1 MRSLLPSSWTK
12 KTKTPPDQDPAS
24 PDAIFSR
31 YDEIPQFRWSSSSS
45 QGAVRQRGFVLAPDM
60 RATTICVSQRQQ
72 DQEENDDEDNY
83 VFKLSPL
90 TCPGADDGS
99 KDPEDR
105 GQGQQSEDELDDS
118 EPPSV
123 FPMLTP
129 VTGNGVQSLQSHR
142 LTLRIFV
149 GTWNMAAY
157 DPFAGPKGQYIG
169 DDVAA
174 HKLIEFLPKG
184 YDIYVLGTQEK
195 VSKHVH
201 KAVLARLN
209 TMNRVNSQ
217 LNDDD
222 EEAYE
227 HHGVQFMRMDL
238 TPDERGSSKKPF
250 ETSKRELRAESF
262 GLTSS
267 GVSASSMSNIE
278 FSAAYGTT
286 DSMSRPTKKKKMRK
300 HKKQEVKGRGD
311 GAFLTSK
318 TTSLAVYHAVHLEP
332 LLEVA
337 HIGAHKFSFKSGS
350 KGGLAVM
357 LRAGA
362 EQTIT
367 FANCHLEA
375 NRPALRRQ
383 QLQTLAVELPRAMGL
398 PLDLDLT
405 NCSDHVVWMGDFNYR
420 IHSLDGVS
428 VLNLLATGRHM
439 ELHDRY
445 DSMQSDLAELACQRR
460 LREATKWP
468 TFYPTYKK
476 KPHRNRVSTLH
487 DPNWPQQ
494 VYRVMYR
501 EPIYKGG
508 RTKARV
514 PGWCDRILFC
524 SAPQWKRTFS
534 VEAVQYDSH
543 DDENNASG
551 LCENYRSVND
561 ALRESDHSPVFC
573 TFLLSVPHPNAL
585 QR

>member
-1 MRSLLPSSWTK
+1 M
-12 KTKTPPDQDPAS
+12 
-24 PDAIFSR
+24 
-31 YDEIPQFRWSSSSS
+31 
-45 QGAVRQRGFVLAPDM
+45 APDM
-60 RATTICVSQRQQ
+60 RATTICVNQRQQ
-72 DQEENDDEDNY
+72 DQQEDDDDDDY
-83 VFKLSPL
+83 VLKLSPS
-90 TCPGADDGS
+90 TCPGADDG
-99 KDPEDR
+99 KGDPDEQD
-105 GQGQQSEDELDDS
+105 QGQQSEDELEYS
-118 EPPSV
+118 SV
-123 FPMLTP
+123 LPLLTP
-129 VTGNGVQSLQSHR
+129 VTGNVVQSLQSHR

-149 GTWNMAAY
+149 GTWNMAAN
-157 DPFAGPKGQYIG
+157 DPFAGAKGQYIG

-209 TMNRVNSQ
+209 TMNRTNSQ
-217 LNDDD
+217 PNDDDD

-227 HHGVQFMRMDL
+227 THSVQFMRMDL
-238 TPDERGSSKKPF
+238 TPDERSSSKELF
-250 ETSKRELRAESF
+250 ESSKRELRTESF
-262 GLTSS
+262 GLASS
-267 GVSASSMSNIE
+267 GVSTSSVSNIE
-278 FSAAYGTT
+278 FSTASATT
-286 DSMSRPTKKKKMRK
+286 NSMSRPTQKKKKERK

-311 GAFLTSK
+311 GAFLISK
-318 TTSLAVYHAVHLEP
+318 TTSLAVYHATHLEP

-337 HIGAHKFSFKSGS
+337 HAGAHKFSFKSGS

-357 LRAGA
+357 LRVGG

-383 QLQTLAVELPRAMGL
+383 QLQTLAMELPRAMGL
-398 PLDLDLT
+398 PLDMDLT
-405 NCSDHVVWMGDFNYR
+405 SCSDHMVWMGDFNYR

-476 KPHRNRVSTLH
+476 KPHRNRISTQH

-524 SAPQWKRTFS
+524 SAPQWQRTFS
-534 VEAVQYDSH
+534 VEAVHYESH
-543 DDENNASG
+543 DEENNASG

-573 TFLLSVPHPNAL
+573 TFLLSVPHPNSK
-585 QR
+585 

>member
-1 MRSLLPSSWTK
+1 MLP
-12 KTKTPPDQDPAS
+12 
-24 PDAIFSR
+24 
-31 YDEIPQFRWSSSSS
+31 
-45 QGAVRQRGFVLAPDM
+45 L
-60 RATTICVSQRQQ
+60 
-72 DQEENDDEDNY
+72 
-83 VFKLSPL
+83 
-90 TCPGADDGS
+90 
-99 KDPEDR
+99 
-105 GQGQQSEDELDDS
+105 
-118 EPPSV
+118 
-123 FPMLTP
+123 LTP
-129 VTGNGVQSLQSHR
+129 VTGSVVQSLQSHR

-157 DPFAGPKGQYIG
+157 DPFAGSKGQYIG

-201 KAVLARLN
+201 RAVLARLN
-209 TMNRVNSQ
+209 TMNRSTRQ
-217 LNDDD
+217 PNDDD
-222 EEAYE
+222 EAYE
-227 HHGVQFMRMDL
+227 NHSVQFMHMDL
-238 TPDERGSSKKPF
+238 TPDERGISKEPF
-250 ETSKRELRAESF
+250 ETNKRVLRTESF
-262 GLTSS
+262 GLASS
-267 GVSASSMSNIE
+267 GVSTNSVSCIEVSGLSTASN
-278 FSAAYGTT
+278 TT
-286 DSMSRPTKKKKMRK
+286 QTVKKKWK

-318 TTSLAVYHAVHLEP
+318 TTSLAVYHAVHLQP

-337 HIGAHKFSFKSGS
+337 HAGAHKFSFKSGS

-357 LRAGA
+357 LRVGG

-383 QLQTLAVELPRAMGL
+383 QLQTLATELPRAMGL

-428 VLNLLATGRHM
+428 VLNLLSTGRHI

-445 DSMQSDLAELACQRR
+445 DSMQSDLAELASRRR

-476 KPHRNRVSTLH
+476 KPHRNRVSTQH

-524 SAPQWKRTFS
+524 SAPQWQKTFS
-534 VEAVQYDSH
+534 VETVQYESH
-543 DDENNASG
+543 DEENNASG

-561 ALRESDHSPVFC
+561 ALRESDHSPVYC
-573 TFLLSVPHPNAL
+573 TFLLSVPHPNTL
-585 QR
+585 